1 MATYNFELNNRPTK
15 RGTYVVMLRIT
26 ENKKHKRIKTSV
38 ELKSPK
44 YWNQKAQEVR
54 KSEPDFKVMNKNLED
69 LKSRMTEAEHKLEE
83 QGTGITSIKVVKTY
97 KAKRKAFSF
106 LDYASE
112 FSERTFEA
120 GDYRTYTKYITF
132 LNKLRLFINGI
143 KPEEILSIPRNGKK
157 LDEYMSNLKEDLL
170 FNEINLTFL
179 NKFKAYLQRIPNSKN
194 PEITLHQ
201 NTISKQFDNFKSL
214 YNKGI
219 IELKDEG
226 LEMKENP
233 FANFQCDTID
243 TNKEKLTWEEIES
256 LKALELE
263 EGTLLWHTR
272 NCFMLAFYCAGM
284 RAGDLIQLRGTNI
297 VSENGEWRISYRMD
311 KTSATKD
318 ILLLPEALSI
328 ITQYISLNN
337 RTTDYIFPLLDNN
350 APYAK
355 ANTWESKEQL
365 PFNIK
370 KLLLQHINAKN
381 SLLNKYLSKLAL
393 MAGIEKKVSMHIARH
408 SFANIARQKKANVYD
423 ISKVL
428 GHSSLKITESYLSKF
443 DTASQDATMKQVFN
457 NNEANLNHLR
467 SQLQHLNPEEL
478 SKLFESL
485 SK

>member
-15 RGTYVVMLRIT
+15 KGTYVVMLRIT

-38 ELKSPK
+38 ELKSVK
-44 YWNQKAQEVR
+44 YWNPKAQEVR
-54 KSEPDFKVMNKNLED
+54 KSEPDFKIMNEKLKD
-69 LKSRMTEAEHKLEE
+69 LKSKLEEAEHKLEE
-83 QGTGITSIKVVKTY
+83 QGAGITSTKVVKTY
-97 KAKRKAFSF
+97 KAKRKVFSF
-106 LDYASE
+106 MDYASE

-143 KPEEILSIPRNGKK
+143 KPEEIPSIPRNGKK
-157 LDEYMSNLKEDLL
+157 LDEYMSKLKEDLL

-179 NKFKAYLQRIPNSKN
+179 NKFKAYLQRIPNGKN

-243 TNKEKLTWEEIES
+243 TNKEKLTWEEIEA

-263 EGTLLWHTR
+263 EGSLLWHTR
-272 NCFMLAFYCAGM
+272 NCFMLAFHCAGM

-297 VSENGEWRISYRMD
+297 VSENGKWRIVYRMG
-311 KTSATKD
+311 KTSIIKKP
-318 ILLLPEALSI
+318 LLCPEALSI
-328 ITQYISLNN
+328 ITQYISLDN
-337 RTTDYIFPLLDNN
+337 RTSDYIFPLLDNN

-355 ANTWESKEQL
+355 AITWESREQL

-393 MAGIEKKVSMHIARH
+393 MADIKKKVSMHIARH
-408 SFANIARQKKANVYD
+408 SFADIARKEDANLYD
-423 ISKVL
+423 ISKAL
-428 GHSSLKITESYLSKF
+428 GHSSLRITEKYLSNF
-443 DTASQDATMKQVFN
+443 DTTREDATIMKVSN
-457 NNEANLNHLR
+457 NNEASLNLLK
-467 SQLQHLNPEEL
+467 SQLQNLKPEEL

-485 SK
+485 NK

>member
-69 LKSRMTEAEHKLEE
+69 LKSRMAEVEHKLEE

-97 KAKRKAFSF
+97 KAKRKVFSF
-106 LDYASE
+106 MEYASE
-112 FSERTFEA
+112 FSKRTFEA

-201 NTISKQFDNFKSL
+201 NTISKQFDNFRSL

-219 IELKDEG
+219 KELQGEG
-226 LEMKENP
+226 LEIQVNP
-233 FANFQCDTID
+233 FKSCKCSPIN

-256 LKALELE
+256 LKVLELE

-297 VSENGEWRISYRMD
+297 VSEDGEWRIVYCMD
-311 KTSATKD
+311 KTSVSKD
-318 ILLLPEALSI
+318 ILLVPEALSI

-408 SFANIARQKKANVYD
+408 SFANIARKKKANLYD
-423 ISKVL
+423 ISKTL

-443 DTASQDATMKQVFN
+443 DTTSQDATIKQVFSN
-457 NNEANLNHLR
+457 NKASLNFLKA
-467 SQLQHLNPEEL
+467 QLQHLNPEEL